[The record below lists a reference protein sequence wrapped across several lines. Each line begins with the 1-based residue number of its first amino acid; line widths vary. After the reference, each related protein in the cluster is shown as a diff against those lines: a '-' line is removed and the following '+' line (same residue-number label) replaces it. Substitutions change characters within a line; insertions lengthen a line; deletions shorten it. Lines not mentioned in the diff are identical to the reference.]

1 MNDEEVIVAE
11 EGVQP
16 EPSDPFDVADSWNSA
31 KRTDG
36 PDNMEVDSSDEDE
49 DEDEDCLQLSSRRQG
64 CGHVEPSQSAIN
76 DPRRSYVG
84 GTISLP

>member
-49 DEDEDCLQLSSRRQG
+49 DEDEGEGEELSA
-64 CGHVEPSQSAIN
+64 CDKTCA
-76 DPRRSYVG
+76 PRA
-84 GTISLP
+84 